1 MVCARLPD
9 GAPAPVG
16 EASGLLR
23 AVLSGLRKRVRFVL
37 KFASVCI
44 IWASERATERER
56 EREREGQ
63 RERARERE
71 RERDTARERAR
82 ERERER
88 RERERDRDRERKQ
101 KYVAESLM

>member
-56 EREREGQ
+56 EREGQ
-63 RERARERE
+63 RERE
-71 RERDTARERAR
+71 RESERERERARYSERESER
-82 ERERER
+82 EREREE
-88 RERERDRDRERKQ
+88 RERETETERENK
-101 KYVAESLM
+101 SMWLNP